1 MQAYAEGFQV
11 MKLSKSF
18 PGMNMQAIAEAWRT
32 GSVVRS
38 WLLDLIARGL
48 EQDPDLAGIKGWV
61 EDTGEGRWTVEAAIE
76 ESVPVPIIAESLFAR
91 FRSRMEN
98 TFGDRMLA
106 MMRNQF
112 GGHAVVTDA
121 KGEAVK
127 ALMVIFGATGDLSG
141 RKLLPALYN
150 LAKQRLLPA
159 GFAVIGAAI
168 DDLTD
173 DAFRKHASEKIS
185 TFSRTQPVDPQV
197 LQSFLEAVFYVKV
210 DFGKL
215 DDFKTLGRKLDELDH
230 SRHVGGNRVF
240 YCATPPPTYETI
252 TEQLKAAGLNA
263 GDGYHRIVVEKPFGT
278 DLKSAREL
286 NRMVQ
291 RVFHEDSVFRID
303 HYLGK
308 ETVQNIMAFRFA
320 NSIFEPIWNCHL
332 IDSVQITAAEEIGV
346 ENRGAYYDK
355 AGTLRDIVQNHALQ
369 LLALT
374 AMEPPVA
381 FEANAVRD
389 EKVKVLRAIRPI
401 TEEEAAKATVRGQY
415 ASGWVLGE
423 HVHGY
428 REEPNVVSGSLT
440 ETFVALRLYID
451 NWRWAGVPF
460 YIRAGKRMPKRAT
473 EIRVLFN
480 RPPHLTFG
488 RDAAQELD
496 PNAITL
502 RIQPEE
508 GISLRFG
515 AKVPAAGV
523 RLRSVAMDFLYA
535 SSFLVEAP
543 EAYERLLLDCM
554 IGDPT
559 LFTRADEVETAWSL
573 IDPIEAAWR
582 EGRPPLQTYPAG
594 TWGPAAAAKLLEADG
609 REWHRP

>member
-1 MQAYAEGFQV
+1 MTIPPNPLAEGLHDYRV
-11 MKLSKSF
+11 
-18 PGMNMQAIAEAWRT
+18 AE
-32 GSVVRS
+32 
-38 WLLDLIARGL
+38 
-48 EQDPDLAGIKGWV
+48 P
-61 EDTGEGRWTVEAAIE
+61 
-76 ESVPVPIIAESLFAR
+76 
-91 FRSRMEN
+91 
-98 TFGDRMLA
+98 
-106 MMRNQF
+106 
-112 GGHAVVTDA
+112 
-121 KGEAVK
+121 

-159 GFAVIGAAI
+159 GFAVVGAAI
-168 DDLTD
+168 DNLTD
-173 DAFRKHASEKIS
+173 DTYRKHAAEKIAE
-185 TFSRTQPVDPQV
+185 FSRTQPVDQQV
-197 LQSFLEAVFYVKV
+197 LQSFLDSVSYVKV
-210 DFGKL
+210 DFSKAE
-215 DDFKTLGRKLDELDH
+215 DFKALARKLDQLDH
-230 SRHVGGNRVF
+230 ARHVGGNRVF
-240 YCATPPPTYETI
+240 YCATPPSTYETI
-252 TEQLKAAGLNA
+252 VEQLKASDLNV
-263 GDGYHRIVVEKPFGT
+263 GDGYHRIVVEKPFGS

-286 NRMVQ
+286 NKIVQ

-320 NSIFEPIWNCHL
+320 NTIFEPVWNCHF

-369 LLALT
+369 LMALT

-401 TEEEAAKATVRGQY
+401 DDAEIAKATVRGQY
-415 ASGWVLGE
+415 TSGWVLGE
-423 HVHGY
+423 HVKGY
-428 REEPNVVSGSLT
+428 REEPNVAPGSLT
-440 ETFVALRLYID
+440 ETFVALRLYVD

-473 EIRVLFN
+473 EIRITFS

-488 RDAAQELD
+488 RQAAQELD

-508 GISLRFG
+508 GISLKFG
-515 AKVPAAGV
+515 AKVPAAGI
-523 RLRSVAMDFLYA
+523 RLRSVAMDFQYV
-535 SSFLVEAP
+535 SSFLFEVP

-559 LFTRADEVETAWSL
+559 LFTRADEVETAWKL
-573 IDPIEAAWR
+573 VDPIEAAWR
-582 EGRPPLQTYPAG
+582 DGRPPLQLYPSG
-594 TWGPAAAAKLLEADG
+594 TWGPPASAKLLEAEG